1 MRAITISRTK
11 AVVQLPPRVDE
22 IHHLNFTPAEREK
35 YEGAKIESRAL
46 LEEAI
51 SSGNQGGKTFN
62 ALWLLN
68 FLRLICN
75 HGLLAQS
82 TLEKKPP
89 QNLQGVQGG
98 WSSGEALDSIY
109 GTILCSAASCSN
121 CGANILEDILE
132 GSESSGIGIQLPRT
146 PSELMICEQCNS
158 HISDD
163 KISQSPRNNLDL
175 PDSAES
181 SAPVTPAVDS
191 DVAFTI
197 ESMSTKIKALVAD
210 LYKHNTTEKRSSST
224 SRSSCLFKRL
234 TFASVVF
241 SYWTNTLDLVQL
253 MLNDRGITYTRID
266 GQTSLPKRSE
276 ALRAFQRD
284 DSIRVILVSITCGGA
299 G

>member
-1 MRAITISRTK
+1 VRAITISRTK

-22 IHHLNFTPAEREK
+22 IHHLDFTPAEREK
-35 YEGAKIESRAL
+35 YEAVKTQSRVL

-51 SSGNQGGKTFN
+51 SSGNQGGKAFN

-82 TLEKKPP
+82 TLEKKTLQTP
-89 QNLQGVQGG
+89 QGSLRS
-98 WSSGEALDSIY
+98 WSSGEALDPLY

-121 CGANILEDILE
+121 CGANMLEDILE
-132 GSESSGIGIQLPRT
+132 GSVSSGIRT
-146 PSELMICEQCNS
+146 QRPMTPCELMTCEQYNS

-163 KISQSPRNNLDL
+163 KIGQSPWDNLDL
-175 PDSAES
+175 LDSAES
-181 SAPVTPAVDS
+181 SAPATPAVDS

-210 LYKHNTTEKRSSST
+210 LCKHNTTEKRSSSAST
-224 SRSSCLFKRL
+224 FSYLFKWL

-253 MLNDRGITYTRID
+253 MLNDRGIPYTRID
-266 GQTSLPKRSE
+266 GQTSLSKRNE
-276 ALRAFQRD
+276 ALRAFQLD